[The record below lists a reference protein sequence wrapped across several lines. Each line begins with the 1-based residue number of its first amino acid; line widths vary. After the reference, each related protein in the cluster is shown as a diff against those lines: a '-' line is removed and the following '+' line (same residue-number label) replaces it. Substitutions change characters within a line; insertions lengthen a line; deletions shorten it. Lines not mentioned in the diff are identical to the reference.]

1 MGGSVFQ
8 LVIGCPHLTHLDLCG
23 CYVTDLTLTPLAV
36 GLRKLIDLGLVGCES
51 LTDNGIKYLLH
62 GCPDL
67 SEVDTEGCYG
77 LTDAGVRHM
86 EEVIVQRLVEE
97 EEELWRTHVE
107 WRRKVHDVMGK
118 LKGVTEEVIRT
129 APTNSQIRKL
139 ARVELKTLQ
148 RLMECEE
155 HEEARER
162 MQREEAA
169 QRVMRVAESTG
180 EAEEEWTAALQSR
193 AGTAA
198 GGRLPPQGAA
208 EATEERENY
217 IYLHL

>member
-1 MGGSVFQ
+1 MHHTGRLPPRTASV
-8 LVIGCPHLTHLDLCG
+8 
-23 CYVTDLTLTPLAV
+23 
-36 GLRKLIDLGLVGCES
+36 
-51 LTDNGIKYLLH
+51 
-62 GCPDL
+62 
-67 SEVDTEGCYG
+67 
-77 LTDAGVRHM
+77 
-86 EEVIVQRLVEE
+86 VQRLVEE
-97 EEELWRTHVE
+97 EEELWRTQVE
-107 WRRKVHDVMGK
+107 WRRKVHGVMGK

-129 APTNSQIRKL
+129 APANSRIRKL

-208 EATEERENY
+208 DATGEVVGREPQASAGY
-217 IYLHL
+217 TPRQQIRRMLQQR